1 MKIKTLISETLA
13 NYKKFTELRNN
24 INSKT
29 LVKNFE
35 DLFKFLERNSVDL
48 ATVDLGYMN
57 LREFNETYL
66 SKVLKEYE
74 IPYFTIELPYYV
86 KGHLVNQ
93 IIDLK
98 NKNNEIK
105 STLKVLTDKNSPAAR
120 ELSFLINYY
129 SNEIKELKSYINQK
143 IRIDLAVK
151 KIINVTKGLESKDW
165 NLIHFGKK
173 STFKGINNQLKERNI
188 ESKILTVDL

>member
-13 NYKKFTELRNN
+13 NSKIFTELRNDK
-24 INSKT
+24 NSKT

-48 ATVDLGYMN
+48 ATIDLGYMN
-57 LREFNETYL
+57 LQEFNETFL
-66 SKVLKEYE
+66 SEVLKEYE

-98 NKNNEIK
+98 HKNNEIK
-105 STLKVLTDKNSPAAR
+105 STLNVLTNKNSPAAR
-120 ELSFLINYY
+120 ELSYLMNYY

-151 KIINVTKGLESKDW
+151 KIINITKGSESKDW

-173 STFKGINNQLKERNI
+173 STFKGINSRLKERNI
-188 ESKILTVDL
+188 ESKILTVNL